1 MRTYGQYC
9 PIARGAEIFAERW
22 TPLIIR
28 NLYLGCGSFS
38 EILEGAP
45 GLSRTL
51 LSQRLKHLER
61 LGIVE
66 SAAKPD
72 GRGRH
77 YELTR
82 AGHDLFT
89 VCRSLG
95 EWGAHWL
102 EIAPEHLDPF
112 VALWSM
118 CNMLRRDRLPDRR
131 VVIRFDFTGRQR
143 AERYW
148 LLIEHGEPEICKTC
162 PGLDEDLYITAE
174 AEAFVKWH
182 AGQLTWAEATRDG
195 RIQLHGPSWL
205 VRAFPTWNAR
215 SAFAHIKPVS
225 RTAASL
231 AGSMPRI
238 SSGSLASNGS
248 PTDGGTFGLGASVS
262 VSPVTPTNS
271 AVRPAPKPAIATA
284 PAAPGRGSCLRS
296 GRGGRGRTGRAWR
309 SCGVPVG
316 NGHGVLLGCVGH
328 WSPVRLEVEP
338 GRVADPGQRRG
349 SAVAAVAVAWRG
361 ERLTPPGRCRCGGT
375 AGTLP
380 SSGLASP
387 APRRCRPAH
396 RGRGSRS
403 G

>member
-38 EILEGAP
+38 AILEGAP

-66 SAAKPD
+66 SAPKPD

-148 LLIEHGEPEICKTC
+148 LLIEHGEHR
-162 PGLDEDLYITAE
+162 DLQD
-174 AEAFVKWH
+174 VPRPRR
-182 AGQLTWAEATRDG
+182 GP
-195 RIQLHGPSWL
+195 LHHGGSRSL
-205 VRAFPTWNAR
+205 RQMAR
-215 SAFAHIKPVS
+215 
-225 RTAASL
+225 
-231 AGSMPRI
+231 
-238 SSGSLASNGS
+238 
-248 PTDGGTFGLGASVS
+248 
-262 VSPVTPTNS
+262 
-271 AVRPAPKPAIATA
+271 RPANL
-284 PAAPGRGSCLRS
+284 GRSHPRRPHPTPRPLVAGTSLPHLERPQRLRPHQA
-296 GRGGRGRTGRAWR
+296 RPPDCA
-309 SCGVPVG
+309 
-316 NGHGVLLGCVGH
+316 
-328 WSPVRLEVEP
+328 EP
-338 GRVADPGQRRG
+338 GR
-349 SAVAAVAVAWRG
+349 
-361 ERLTPPGRCRCGGT
+361 LT
-375 AGTLP
+375 
-380 SSGLASP
+380 SST
-387 APRRCRPAH
+387 H
-396 RGRGSRS
+396 RYFVR
-403 G
+403 